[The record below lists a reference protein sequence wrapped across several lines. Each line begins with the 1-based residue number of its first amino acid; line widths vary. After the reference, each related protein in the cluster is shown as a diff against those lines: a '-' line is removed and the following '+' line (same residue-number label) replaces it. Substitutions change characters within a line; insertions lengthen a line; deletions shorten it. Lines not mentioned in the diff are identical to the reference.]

1 MRTFISLNPDIDT
14 KKKISE
20 IQIRLKEKIST
31 INKSFLDSVKWES
44 EINFHMTLFFIGEVS
59 ENDMNKIRN
68 GLNVIEKELNTSE
81 MEFTYKGIDAFP
93 KLKYPRVIIL
103 DLINKDGKVF
113 ELSERINSALK
124 KYGFQSDKKFH
135 PHITLG
141 RVKRDRKID
150 LSNIRD
156 SISSDL
162 SFKVN
167 SFCLMKSE
175 LKSSGAEYTILEEYK
190 L

>member
-1 MRTFISLNPDIDT
+1 MRTFISINPDIDT

-31 INKSFLDSVKWES
+31 VNKSFLDLVKWES
-44 EINFHMTLFFIGEVS
+44 EINFHMTLFFIGEL
-59 ENDMNKIRN
+59 NDDDLIKIRS
-68 GLNVIEKELNTSE
+68 GLNIIGKELQIAE
-81 MEFTYKGIDAFP
+81 MEFSFKGIDAFP
-93 KLKYPRVIIL
+93 KLKFPRVIIL
-103 DLINKDGKVF
+103 ELINKDRKVF
-113 ELSERINSALK
+113 ELSERINSSLK
-124 KYGFQSDKKFH
+124 DHGFISDKKFH

-150 LSNIRD
+150 LTAIRD
-156 SISSDL
+156 SVSSDL
-162 SFKVN
+162 SFKIN

-175 LKSSGAEYTILEEYK
+175 LKNSGAEYSVLEEYK

>member
-1 MRTFISLNPDIDT
+1 MRTFISLNPDIDA

-20 IQIRLKEKIST
+20 IQIRLKEKISI

-44 EINFHMTLFFIGEVS
+44 EFNFHMTLFFIGEVN
-59 ENDMNKIRN
+59 EDDLNKIRN
-68 GLNVIEKELNTSE
+68 SLNVIEKELNTSE
-81 MEFTYKGIDAFP
+81 TEFTYKGIDAFP
-93 KLKYPRVIIL
+93 KLKFPRVIIL

-124 KYGFQSDKKFH
+124 KYGFISDKKFH

-150 LSNIRD
+150 LTNIRD
-156 SISSDL
+156 SVSSDL

-175 LKSSGAEYTILEEYK
+175 LKSSGAEYSVLEEYK
-190 L
+190 F

>member
-1 MRTFISLNPDIDT
+1 MRTFISINPDIDT

-31 INKSFLDSVKWES
+31 INKSFLDCVKWES
-44 EINFHMTLFFIGEVS
+44 VYNFHMTLFFIGEVN
-59 ENDMNKIRN
+59 ETGLNKIRS
-68 GLNVIEKELNTSE
+68 GLNILEKEIKISE
-81 MEFTYKGIDAFP
+81 MEFTYKGTDAFP
-93 KLKYPRVIIL
+93 KLKFPRVLIL
-103 DLINKDGKVF
+103 DLTNKDGKVF
-113 ELSERINSALK
+113 ELSDTINSALK
-124 KYGFQSDKKFH
+124 EQGFISDKKFH

-150 LSNIRD
+150 LTNIRD

-175 LKSSGAEYTILEEYK
+175 LKSSGAEYSVLEEYK
-190 L
+190 F

>member
-14 KKKISE
+14 KRKISE

-31 INKSFLDSVKWES
+31 VNKSFLDLVKWES
-44 EINFHMTLFFIGEVS
+44 EINFHMTLFFIGEVNEDDLS
-59 ENDMNKIRN
+59 KIRSV
-68 GLNVIEKELNTSE
+68 LNIIGKELQISE
-81 MEFTYKGIDAFP
+81 MGFTFKGIDAFP
-93 KLKYPRVIIL
+93 KLKFPRVLIL
-103 DLINKDGKVF
+103 DLTNKDGKVF
-113 ELSERINSALK
+113 ELSDTINSALK
-124 KYGFQSDKKFH
+124 EHGYISDKKFH

-141 RVKRDRKID
+141 RVKRDRKIN
-150 LSNIRD
+150 LTCIRD
-156 SISSDL
+156 TLSSDL

-175 LKSSGAEYTILEEYK
+175 LKSSGAEYSVMEEYE

>member
-31 INKSFLDSVKWES
+31 VNKSYLDFVKWES
-44 EINFHMTLFFIGEVS
+44 EINFHLTLFFIGEVN
-59 ENDMNKIRN
+59 ENDLNKIRS
-68 GLNVIEKELNTSE
+68 GLNIIGKEIKISE
-81 MEFTYKGIDAFP
+81 MEFTFKGIDAFP

-103 DLINKDGKVF
+103 DLTNKYEKVF
-113 ELSERINSALK
+113 ELSGTINSDLK
-124 KYGFQSDKKFH
+124 EHGFISDKKFH

-150 LSNIRD
+150 LTGIRD
-156 SISSDL
+156 SVSSDL
-162 SFKVN
+162 SFKIN
-167 SFCLMKSE
+167 NFCLMKSE
-175 LKSSGAEYTILEEYK
+175 LKSSGAEYSILEEYK